1 MSLVLVGSTSGSI
14 TLQEPAVAGTTTIN
28 LPASSGTVVV
38 GSSAVSA
45 TGQIPFSTDGS
56 TYTPTAKIVSGTA
69 VASTSGTSILFTGIP
84 SWTKRIT
91 IMFSGVENTG
101 TGSGN
106 TPILRIGNGSVETS
120 GYLSNMC
127 TLQASPLFQSE
138 TTGFLLSNNS
148 SWASTPLNGTVVLTL
163 LTGFTW
169 CLSGSYTREIS
180 SNTMY
185 VAAGTKTTSAA
196 IDRLSLTTQTGTAT
210 WNAGTINIL
219 YE

>member
-1 MSLVLVGSTSGSI
+1 MPIS
-14 TLQEPAVAGTTTIN
+14 TIN
-28 LPASSGTVVV
+28 QNGLNAPLTLTSPVLTTPTLTSPTLTSPTFSGTPTGV
-38 GSSAVSA
+38 GVL
-45 TGQIPFSTDGS
+45 T
-56 TYTPTAKIVSGTA
+56 SGTA

-91 IMFSGVENTG
+91 VMFSGVGNTG
-101 TGSGN
+101 TGAGN

-127 TLQASPLFQSE
+127 TLQPSPLFQSE
-138 TTGFLLSNNS
+138 TTGFLLSNNT
-148 SWASTPLNGTVVLTL
+148 SWASTPLNGAIVLTL

-196 IDRLSLTTQTGTAT
+196 IDRLSLTTQAGTAT